1 MSTRIIAL
9 ADKTVVSV
17 VGLEVHGLKPNALE
31 GVLQE
36 RTGRIVRVIGVTG
49 DSVQM
54 DVYGLAPE
62 DVLRDEQGIIRA
74 VSAVE
79 GIRATEIASIL
90 SAHRPRELTLDDLR
104 QGDHRGCPG
113 ERWMRPPATND

>member
-17 VGLEVHGLKPNALE
+17 VGLEVHGLRPGDLE

-36 RTGRIVRVIGVTG
+36 RTGRVVRVIGVTG

-62 DVLRDEQGIIRA
+62 DVLRDERGIVRA

-79 GIRATEIASIL
+79 GIRATEVASIL

-104 QGDHRGCPG
+104 QGDSRGCHG
-113 ERWMRPPATND
+113 ERWMKPPDTND